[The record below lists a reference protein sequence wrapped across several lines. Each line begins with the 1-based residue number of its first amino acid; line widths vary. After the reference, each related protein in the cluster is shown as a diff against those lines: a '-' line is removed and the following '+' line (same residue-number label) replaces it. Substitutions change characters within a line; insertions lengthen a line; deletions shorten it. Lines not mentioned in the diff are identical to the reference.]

1 MVLAE
6 APYLGDEVRLI
17 VDVGTNAEIVFG
29 NRERLLAA
37 SSPTGP
43 AFEGAQISCGQRAA
57 PGAIERIRID
67 RDTLEPRFKVI
78 GCDLW
83 SDEPGFA
90 EATASHGRHRRVRV
104 GDHRGDRRDVSRRR
118 HFAGRRHRR
127 RARRPFARIEP
138 VGRTFAY
145 VLNEGPPRLQI
156 YQTDVRAIQLA
167 KAALYAGAKLL
178 IERRGDAPQRIT
190 LAGAFGAQIDPLYA
204 MTLGLIPDC
213 DLARVASAGNAAGTG
228 ARVALLNLRRAGGD
242 RGRGAAD
249 REDRDGDR
257 AQFPEPVRRG
267 DGDPQ
272 QDRRV
277 PEPRAQG
284 RPAGAAGG
292 DDRGRPPPPPRVGR
306 RTRLT
311 WRRSSKTIGLVEAM
325 ARLDALTDWE
335 RRPRRTMRVGLA
347 PMLDLAARLG
357 DPHRAFRSIHV
368 AGTKGKGS
376 VSALIEAALARAG
389 LAVGRYG
396 SPHVERVNE
405 RVSVGGRDVDD
416 RTLARGL
423 ARALDAYEAARRE
436 RTAAAEATWF
446 DLLTAAAFVIFREA
460 GVEWAVVEVG
470 LGGRLDSTNVVAGE
484 IAVVT
489 NIGLEH
495 TEILGGTRG
504 AIAGEKVGILKPGAV
519 LVTTLDRDDE
529 AGRVVQ
535 ARADELGCS
544 VVRAPRTARRD
555 NRGDECRACVPRPR
569 SARPKGRPRPL
580 RRARSAPGFS
590 TPEPASPHG

>member
-1 MVLAE
+1 MATLVENIELA
-6 APYLGDEVRLI
+6 
-17 VDVGTNAEIVFG
+17 
-29 NRERLLAA
+29 
-37 SSPTGP
+37 
-43 AFEGAQISCGQRAA
+43 
-57 PGAIERIRID
+57 
-67 RDTLEPRFKVI
+67 
-78 GCDLW
+78 
-83 SDEPGFA
+83 
-90 EATASHGRHRRVRV
+90 
-104 GDHRGDRRDVSRRR
+104 
-118 HFAGRRHRR
+118 
-127 RARRPFARIEP
+127 
-138 VGRTFAY
+138 
-145 VLNEGPPRLQI
+145 
-156 YQTDVRAIQLA
+156 
-167 KAALYAGAKLL
+167 
-178 IERRGDAPQRIT
+178 
-190 LAGAFGAQIDPLYA
+190 
-204 MTLGLIPDC
+204 
-213 DLARVASAGNAAGTG
+213 
-228 ARVALLNLRRAGGD
+228 
-242 RGRGAAD
+242 
-249 REDRDGDR
+249 
-257 AQFPEPVRRG
+257 
-267 DGDPQ
+267 
-272 QDRRV
+272 
-277 PEPRAQG
+277 
-284 RPAGAAGG
+284 
-292 DDRGRPPPPPRVGR
+292 
-306 RTRLT
+306 
-311 WRRSSKTIGLVEAM
+311 EAM

-423 ARALDAYEAARRE
+423 ARALDAYEAARGE

-470 LGGRLDSTNVVAGE
+470 LGGRLDSTNIVTGE

-535 ARADELGCS
+535 ARADELGCP
-544 VVRAPRTARRD
+544 VVRTPAQTRRD
-555 NRGDECRACVPRPR
+555 NRGDECRARVR
-569 SARPKGRPRPL
+569 SSSISSAE
-580 RRARSAPGFS
+580 RASAPAPASRSAPGFW
-590 TPEPASPHG
+590 TPRPASPHG